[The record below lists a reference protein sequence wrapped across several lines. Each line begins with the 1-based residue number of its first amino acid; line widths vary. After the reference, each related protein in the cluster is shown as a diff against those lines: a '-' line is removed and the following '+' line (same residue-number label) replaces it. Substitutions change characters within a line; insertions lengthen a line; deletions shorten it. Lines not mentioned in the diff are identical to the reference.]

1 MLGRLEALAHQGDD
15 LSVSYQATREWL
27 HMAGYQPTPKMQ
39 LVGEN
44 DGPLQI
50 IIGTAPPVKVEE

>member
-1 MLGRLEALAHQGDD
+1 
-15 LSVSYQATREWL
+15 
-27 HMAGYQPTPKMQ
+27 MAGYQPTPKMQ